1 MTFPGNFSTASVR
14 LYERTDRRM
23 TQSPKL
29 GEGDM
34 SEIMK
39 GNKVQ
44 GKLRAPKQNAAN
56 RVCVEKACTT
66 KLSTYNKRDHC
77 YAHAPTK
84 FPRLRGRVAPES

>member
-1 MTFPGNFSTASVR
+1 MS
-14 LYERTDRRM
+14 
-23 TQSPKL
+23 
-29 GEGDM
+29 M

-39 GNKVQ
+39 GNRVQ

-56 RVCVEKACTT
+56 RVCVEKGCTT
-66 KLSTYNKRDHC
+66 KLSTYNKREHC